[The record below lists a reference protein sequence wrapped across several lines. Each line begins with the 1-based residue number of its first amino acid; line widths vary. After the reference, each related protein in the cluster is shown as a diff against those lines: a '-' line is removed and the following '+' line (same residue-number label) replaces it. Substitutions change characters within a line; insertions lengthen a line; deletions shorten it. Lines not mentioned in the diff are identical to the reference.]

1 MRRKDLS
8 AFLLASSA
16 MLLVACQNPGTDSAN
31 SSSAVQE
38 SSVSGSSV
46 SKAPASEAAVS
57 SKAVASV
64 VQSGTASSQAS
75 KDAVKPSESTA
86 SEAAVSVQTAPV
98 TDEAAL
104 VERAKQK
111 ITELTGYVENEN
123 YLFIVEAIEGDTVA
137 INVRENGKDVAS
149 SLGFYRYNDATASL
163 QEMDVVTG
171 AYVDFP
177 AQ

>member
-1 MRRKDLS
+1 MKRKKLS

-16 MLLVACQNPGTDSAN
+16 MLLVACQNPGTGSAN

-38 SSVSGSSV
+38 SSVSGST
-46 SKAPASEAAVS
+46 ASEVAVS
-57 SKAVASV
+57 NEEVVPV
-64 VQSGTASSQAS
+64 VQSGTASSRAS
-75 KDAVKPSESTA
+75 NNAAKPSESTA

-98 TDEAAL
+98 TDDAAL
-104 VERAKQK
+104 VGRAKQK

-123 YLFIVEAIEGDTVA
+123 YLFIVESIEGDTVA
-137 INVRENGKDVAS
+137 INVRENGEDVAS

-171 AYVDFP
+171 GYVDFP
-177 AQ
+177 AN

>member
-1 MRRKDLS
+1 MKRKNLS
-8 AFLLASSA
+8 AFLLASSV
-16 MLLVACQNPGTDSAN
+16 MLLVACQDPGTDSAN

-38 SSVSGSSV
+38 SSVSGST
-46 SKAPASEAAVS
+46 ASEAAVS
-57 SKAVASV
+57 SEEVVSV

-75 KDAVKPSESTA
+75 NNATKPAESTGSA
-86 SEAAVSVQTAPV
+86 EAASVQTAPV
-98 TDEAAL
+98 NDEAAL

-137 INVRENGKDVAS
+137 INVRENGEDVAS

-171 AYVDFP
+171 GYVDFP
-177 AQ
+177 AN